1 MRRGKGCL
9 FTLSTSLDDEDIKP
23 HKCASCIVK
32 RPCLC
37 CWGSL
42 FLTLFLSVVG
52 IFVIVQA
59 SPADSAAGC
68 ASAATSKSQP
78 SPLPC
83 TTIW

>member
-1 MRRGKGCL
+1 MAP
-9 FTLSTSLDDEDIKP
+9 DDEDISP

-83 TTIW
+83 TTTCG